1 MFHHVVLGLW
11 DYQMGE
17 MYGIGGTEVKDIGK
31 RVTEVRELWY
41 L

>member
-11 DYQMGE
+11 GYQVGE
-17 MYGIGGTEVKDIGK
+17 MYGKGGTEVKDIGK
-31 RVTEVRELWY
+31 RVIEVRELWY